1 LLHENGEYRL
11 LPWTAAPELAP
22 HPAQHVAGLRVNGP
36 RMCQRAPPGPPR
48 RDCPMTA
55 PLRHM
60 CRNPR
65 CRMKLSE
72 PTENERRAFCCKG
85 CHAMFYRRRCVVCE
99 RDLPP
104 GPPNRKLC
112 RSAKCRNEYARF
124 PHLFRFATGSTA
136 PGTGNRERDLRS
148 AIKSGTKTR
157 VRAAPRSLFGPT
169 TLPLNI
175 LGGYRFAEAPK
186 LETGLR
192 RALLL
197 TESS

>member
-1 LLHENGEYRL
+1 
-11 LPWTAAPELAP
+11 
-22 HPAQHVAGLRVNGP
+22 
-36 RMCQRAPPGPPR
+36 MS
-48 RDCPMTA
+48 A

-85 CHAMFYRRRCVVCE
+85 CHSVFYRRRCVVCE
-99 RDLPP
+99 RELPP
-104 GPPNRKLC
+104 GPQNRKLC
-112 RSAKCRNEYARF
+112 RSAKCRNEYSRF
-124 PHLFRFATGSTA
+124 PHLFRFATGSTV
-136 PGTGNRERDLRS
+136 PGAGNRERDLRS

-169 TLPLNI
+169 TPPLNI

-186 LETGLR
+186 LEAGLR
-192 RALLL
+192 VAILRI
-197 TESS
+197 EGF